1 MIEIN
6 FAGLL
11 EWVFPICT
19 AVIGG
24 FILERLKRMDSQK
37 VKSKEENEKNEESR
51 RAQIQANSEGI
62 KVMIRY
68 MLKRYHSE
76 YMVQGFITSD
86 QLADWQEMYDIYR
99 ALKGNGLAVAYNRD
113 IMALPVR
120 NDIPNE
126 SPYMTLL
133 RKCKEEK

>member
-6 FAGLL
+6 FAVLL

-37 VKSKEENEKNEESR
+37 VKSREENLKNEESR
-51 RAQIQANSEGI
+51 KAQIQANSEGI

-76 YMVQGFITSD
+76 YCVQGYITSD
-86 QLADWQEMYDIYR
+86 QLADWNEMYDIYR
-99 ALKGNGLAVAYNRD
+99 ALNGNGLAVAYNKD
-113 IMALPVR
+113 VTSLPVR
-120 NDIPNE
+120 NDVGCE

-133 RKCKEEK
+133 RKCREEK